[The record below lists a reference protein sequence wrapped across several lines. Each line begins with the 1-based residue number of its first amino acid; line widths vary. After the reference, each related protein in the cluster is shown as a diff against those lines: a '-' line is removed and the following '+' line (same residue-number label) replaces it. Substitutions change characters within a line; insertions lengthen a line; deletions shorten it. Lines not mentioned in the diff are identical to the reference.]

1 MPPYDAFNP
10 VMESCAVKAAMGTVG
25 GWGMGILLGLFMGAL
40 GGEMS
45 QNVYLMHK
53 CGKEP
58 PTAPIL
64 DQMRVS
70 YRAVGKRALGMGASF
85 ATITAVFSGIECV
98 VEKYR
103 GKHDVVNGAVSGCAA
118 GAALSAKSGPA
129 TACMGC
135 VGFAAFSVAIEA
147 VMGPH

>member
-1 MPPYDAFNP
+1 
-10 VMESCAVKAAMGTVG
+10 
-25 GWGMGILLGLFMGAL
+25 MGAL

-45 QNVYLMHK
+45 QNAYILHPS
-53 CGKEP
+53 GKEP
-58 PTAPIL
+58 PQAPIL
-64 DQMRVS
+64 EQMRVT

-85 ATITAVFSGIECV
+85 ATITCVFSGIECV
-98 VEKYR
+98 VEKFR
-103 GKHDVVNGAVSGCAA
+103 GKHDVINGAASGCAA

>member
-1 MPPYDAFNP
+1 
-10 VMESCAVKAAMGTVG
+10 
-25 GWGMGILLGLFMGAL
+25 MGAL

-45 QNVYLMHK
+45 SQQQYLMHTS
-53 CGKEP
+53 GKEP
-58 PTAPIL
+58 PQAPII

-85 ATITAVFSGIECV
+85 ATITCVFTGIECI

-103 GKHDVVNGAVSGCAA
+103 AKHDMLNGAVSGCAA
-118 GAALSAKSGPA
+118 GAAMSAKSGPTA
-129 TACMGC
+129 ACMGC

-147 VMGPH
+147 IMGPH